1 MATSSKVLFNLS
13 TLKEKALESID
24 ERIGRVKLEIDS
36 YEDPEAQEARIDQW
50 RKDQEKRISD
60 LFARLGDGRLRDR
73 ELASFAVQPMPEQTS
88 RDRYRS
94 EARLRDLQDL
104 RPQIVAKADSLVAD
118 ENGNISLT
126 KTQLA
131 EFFGL

>member
-24 ERIGRVKLEIDS
+24 ERISRVKLEIDS

-60 LFARLGDGRLRDR
+60 LFARLGDGRMRDR
-73 ELASFAVQPMPEQTS
+73 ELAEFKVQPMPEVS
-88 RDRYRS
+88 NRDRYRAES
-94 EARLRDLQDL
+94 RLRELEDT
-104 RPQIVAKADSLVAD
+104 RSQIVAKADSLVPDA
-118 ENGNISLT
+118 EGNISLT